1 MYRTVHTVCTG
12 PYLRYICT
20 LHQDYIQII
29 PSFLRHSSKQVPKS
43 KKLGE
48 GYLERKE
55 VGTEKDMAFEA
66 TTFNMVFKK

>member
-1 MYRTVHTVCTG
+1 
-12 PYLRYICT
+12 
-20 LHQDYIQII
+20 
-29 PSFLRHSSKQVPKS
+29 VPKS

-66 TTFNMVFKK
+66 TTFNMVFNSFSSLKHS